1 MKMLTIF
8 IFREIITITITITIT
23 TTIIIIITTS
33 LWTPKKAFEIDYIGK
48 LTQKS
53 QNFS

>member
-8 IFREIITITITITIT
+8 IFREIIIITITIT
-23 TTIIIIITTS
+23 TIIIITMP
-33 LWTPKKAFEIDYIGK
+33 LWTPKNTFETDYMGK

-53 QNFS
+53 QNFL